1 MSLATGKS
9 YAPPTF
15 AVAGGDGTLR
25 AAPKTRTKSMLR
37 RRTVLASMAASVAA
51 PAFADTYPG
60 KPITMIVPFA
70 AGGPTDVMARIM
82 GERMGKELGQQFIID
97 NTTGA
102 AGTIAVGKT
111 VRAAPDGYTIQI
123 GHVGT
128 NVANG
133 AIYKNLTYDL
143 LTDLVPIVR
152 LPQNP
157 MLVCASLQ
165 VPATSLKELVEYLKA
180 NPDTPGGTAGIGSGS
195 HLGALAFLAATGA
208 AFQLVPYRGTGP
220 AMQDLVAN
228 QIKVMVDQSSN
239 ALPQVRAGKIHAFA
253 ITAKERSTAAPDIP
267 TAAEAGYPMEVS
279 IWHGLW
285 APKGTPSEIVDRL
298 NKVAIAA
305 LQDSDVRH
313 RLEDLGQDI
322 PTPAEMA
329 RPAFAAFQTA
339 EYARWAKILDAAHVK
354 IE

>member
-1 MSLATGKS
+1 
-9 YAPPTF
+9 
-15 AVAGGDGTLR
+15 
-25 AAPKTRTKSMLR
+25 MLR
-37 RRTVLASMAASVAA
+37 RRTVLASLAAGVAA
-51 PAFADTYPG
+51 PAFAQSYPT
-60 KPITMIVPFA
+60 KPITLIVPFA
-70 AGGPTDVMARIM
+70 AGGPTDVMARIV

-102 AGTIAVGKT
+102 AGSIAVGKAA
-111 VRAAPDGYTIQI
+111 RATPDGYTIQI

-133 AIYKNLTYDL
+133 IIYKNLNYDL
-143 LTDLVPIVR
+143 LTDLVPIAR

-157 MLVCASLQ
+157 MLVCASLE
-165 VPATSLKELVEYLKA
+165 VPATTLKELVAYLKA
-180 NPDTPGGTAGIGSGS
+180 NPDRIPGGTAGIGSGA
-195 HLGALAFLAATGA
+195 HLGALAFFAATGA
-208 AFQLVPYRGTGP
+208 TFQLVPYRGTGP

-228 QIKVMVDQSSN
+228 QIKVMVDQSANS
-239 ALPQVRAGKIHAFA
+239 LPQVRAGKVRAFA
-253 ITAKERSTAAPDIP
+253 VTAKERSAAAPEIP

-285 APKGTPSEIVDRL
+285 APKATPPEIVERL
-298 NKVAIAA
+298 NKAAIAA
-305 LQDSDVRH
+305 LQDGDVRH

-329 RPAFAAFQTA
+329 PTAFATFHKE
-339 EYARWAKILDAAHVK
+339 EYARWKKILEAANVK

>member
-1 MSLATGKS
+1 M
-9 YAPPTF
+9 
-15 AVAGGDGTLR
+15 V
-25 AAPKTRTKSMLR
+25 
-37 RRTVLASMAASVAA
+37 ASVAA
-51 PAFADTYPG
+51 PALAQSYPT
-60 KPITMIVPFA
+60 KPITLIVPFA
-70 AGGPTDVMARIM
+70 AGGPTDVVARLV

-102 AGTIAVGKT
+102 AGSIAVGKA
-111 VRAAPDGYTIQI
+111 VRAAPDGYTVQI

-133 AIYKNLTYDL
+133 TIYKNLNYDL
-143 LTDLVPIVR
+143 LTDLAPIAR

-157 MLVCASLQ
+157 MLVCSSLQ
-165 VPATSLKELVEYLKA
+165 VPANTLKELVEYLKA
-180 NPDTPGGTAGIGSGS
+180 NPDKIPGGTAGMGSGS
-195 HLGALAFLAATGA
+195 HLGALAFFAATGTSY
-208 AFQLVPYRGTGP
+208 QLIPYRGTGP
-220 AMQDLVAN
+220 AMQDLVGN

-239 ALPQVRAGKIHAFA
+239 SLPQVRAAKIRAYG
-253 ITAKERSTAAPDIP
+253 ITAKARSAAAPDIP
-267 TAAEAGYPMEVS
+267 TAAEAGYPIEVS

-285 APKGTPSEIVDRL
+285 APKGTPPEIIDRL
-298 NKVAIAA
+298 NKAAIAA

-329 RPAFAAFQTA
+329 PAAFAAFHKE
-339 EYARWAKILDAAHVK
+339 EYARWKKILEAANVK